1 MFTETLMKLLVRCL
15 VLLENHFTL
24 TYCSN
29 KFFVTFW
36 KLICSLA
43 DTPHWLDDAKE
54 CIQSGWSKQRDCWS
68 LTHEMLVALKA
79 VFLENYLTVS
89 TWIWN
94 GSSIECHEK
103 KHHPFIYLVFDL
115 EARRLK
121 FLDENQLGAGAVENE
136 LSTLDSVLCR
146 VVRVNAKPTKSLKF
160 AILSRKSFVT
170 SKQFKWKV

>member
-68 LTHEMLVALKA
+68 LTHEMLVASRKLFGGQHLDFQQIFDWIPREEA
-79 VFLENYLTVS
+79 S
-89 TWIWN
+89 TFQFICCSIWKPGESN
-94 GSSIECHEK
+94 FWVKICLAQEGT
-103 KHHPFIYLVFDL
+103 LFDL
-115 EARRLK
+115 LCCYKWILRNNTR
-121 FLDENQLGAGAVENE
+121 NQRN
-136 LSTLDSVLCR
+136 
-146 VVRVNAKPTKSLKF
+146 
-160 AILSRKSFVT
+160 I
-170 SKQFKWKV
+170 